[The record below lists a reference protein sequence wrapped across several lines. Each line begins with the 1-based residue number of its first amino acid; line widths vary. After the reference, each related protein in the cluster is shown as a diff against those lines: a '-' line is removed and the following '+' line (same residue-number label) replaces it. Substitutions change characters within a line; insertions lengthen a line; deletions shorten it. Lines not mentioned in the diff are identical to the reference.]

1 MPSSSFT
8 HRVDDYARAV
18 LAGEIV
24 AGPFVRLACERHF
37 RDRQRAVNEPAWYQ
51 FDVDR
56 ADLVLNFFE
65 TVLKLPDV
73 LNEDGDPQPFLLA
86 GWQAFV
92 LGSLFGW
99 VDVNGIR
106 RFREGYIETG
116 KGSGKSPMLAGV
128 GLFGLLM
135 DGERAAEIYSAA
147 ADQEQAKVLFTDAI
161 RIAKAS
167 GLDGDEGGITF
178 SGIEHIWEIRH
189 NESLSVFRTFS
200 REGGQKSGPRPSM
213 GLLDE
218 LHEHKTPDTSLKIR
232 AGAKRRKQPMFLEIT
247 NSGYDRTSICWQRH
261 EHSRKV
267 VERVVEDDQLFAYVC
282 ALDDGDDPLED
293 ESCWA
298 KTNPTLGITPSV
310 DYLRRQVANAKNIQ
324 AETNGVLRL
333 NFCVWT
339 LSYARA
345 IDILKWQ
352 ACQPMPS
359 EAELVGSECFG
370 SLDLGE
376 TDDFSAFCTGWVL
389 KDGRV
394 AVKMRYYLP
403 EVALERYPNRPYS
416 EWQHAGLPLVIT
428 PGEATDQ
435 SFIREDIK
443 KAVVKYGMKAVFFD
457 QRHARETAQILIGEG
472 IDMVPLM
479 QGFQMS
485 EAITRML
492 EMVTLGTLCHGNE
505 LILTWMASN
514 LVLTDGAKGERRIN
528 KQKAPDKI
536 DAIAALVMWI
546 EGALVRR
553 ERLPVPTYQ
562 AYFFGGRRR

>member
-1 MPSSSFT
+1 MPSSSFR

-18 LAGEIV
+18 LAGDIV
-24 AGPFVRLACERHF
+24 AGPFVRMACERHV
-37 RDRQRAVNEPAWYQ
+37 RDRQRAADDPTWYQ
-51 FDVDR
+51 FDEDR
-56 ADLVLNFFE
+56 ADLVISFFE
-65 TVLKLPDV
+65 RVLKLPDV
-73 LNEDGDPQPFLLA
+73 VDEEGDPKAFLLS

-99 VDVNGIR
+99 VDLNGVR

-128 GLFGLLM
+128 GLYGLMM

-147 ADQEQAKVLFTDAI
+147 ADQEQAKILFVDAI

-167 GLDGDEGGITF
+167 GLDGDEGGLTF
-178 SGIEHIWEIRH
+178 SGIEHIWEIKH
-189 NESLSVFRTFS
+189 NESLSTFRTFS

-218 LHEHKTPDTSLKIR
+218 LHEHPTPDTSLKIR
-232 AGAKRRKQPMFLEIT
+232 AGAKRRKQPLFLEIT

-261 EHSRKV
+261 EHARKV

-282 ALDDGDDPLED
+282 ALDKDDDPLED
-293 ESCWA
+293 ESCWV
-298 KTNPTLGITPSV
+298 KTNPNLGVTPSV
-310 DYLRRQVANAKNIQ
+310 EYLRRQVSNAKNIQ

-339 LSYARA
+339 LAHSRA
-345 IDILKWQ
+345 IDIMKWQ

-359 EAELVGSECFG
+359 EAELIGAECFG
-370 SLDLGE
+370 CLDLGE
-376 TDDFSAFCTGWVL
+376 TDDFSAFGTGWAL

-394 AVKMRYYLP
+394 AIRMRFYLP
-403 EVALERYPNRPYS
+403 EIALQRYPNRPYA
-416 EWQHAGLPLVIT
+416 EWQKAGLLILT

-443 KAVVKYGMKAVFFD
+443 KDVGTYGMKSVFFD
-457 QRHARETAQILIGEG
+457 QRHARETANIMIGEG
-472 IDMVPLM
+472 VDMVPIL
-479 QGFQMS
+479 QGFQLS
-485 EAITRML
+485 EAIKRLL
-492 EMVTLGTLCHGNE
+492 ELVTTGFLCHGNE
-505 LILTWMASN
+505 LILTWMAAN
-514 LVLTDGAKGERRIN
+514 LVLVTGAKGERRID
-528 KQKAPDKI
+528 KMKAPDKI
-536 DAIAALVMWI
+536 DGMAALVMWI

-553 ERLPVPTYQ
+553 EREPEPTY
-562 AYFFGGRRR
+562 AVMVFGGKKR